1 MAEKFILQKI
11 IFVTID
17 DLLLVFFLY
26 ILVTGVIYFAT
37 LVLIIFVA

>member
-11 IFVTID
+11 FVTID
-17 DLLLVFFLY
+17 DLLHVFFSIFQLQVQS
-26 ILVTGVIYFAT
+26 ILQ